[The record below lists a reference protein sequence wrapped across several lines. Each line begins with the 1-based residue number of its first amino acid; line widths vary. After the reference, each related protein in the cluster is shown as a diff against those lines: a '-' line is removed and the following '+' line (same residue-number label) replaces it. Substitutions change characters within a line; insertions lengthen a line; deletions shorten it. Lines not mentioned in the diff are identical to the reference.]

1 MLKVLSFRE
10 IWRNLN
16 ASTDFPQNS
25 FATKLQNF
33 DQLTNNYHCFCQKKI
48 NRKDYIL
55 HKLLKQLEDV
65 AQLPIV
71 GTHGLC
77 VRKQA
82 LIISALSDTQTVRHY
97 FVGRNL
103 AVLQHPLH

>member
-1 MLKVLSFRE
+1 MAKFKCKYGLAAKQFRGKITKFRPIDQQLSLF
-10 IWRNLN
+10 L
-16 ASTDFPQNS
+16 S
-25 FATKLQNF
+25 
-33 DQLTNNYHCFCQKKI
+33 KKI

-71 GTHGLC
+71 GTQGLC
-77 VRKQA
+77 VRKQE

-103 AVLQHPLH
+103 AVLQYPLH